1 MVHRFPVRRTGV
13 PKEHPPR
20 YLDIE
25 LAAYRSSANL
35 RQKVHLA
42 VDWPEPLSGL
52 GPSSTVARTDH
63 RTSHV
68 AGGGDVKI
76 HSEPIRDLKA
86 KVRAKAD
93 AMVAEAMVTGK
104 VSTATTKRDVEIIN
118 ESATR
123 EAIVRLSHR
132 TDIARSRGIVMNLLA
147 ELEAVCG
154 TENAALLEE
163 LGEVMRNPDDNGQD
177 KRNDLYQKLMSLPG
191 RAKTMKD
198 LGDSLKTMIGLERE
212 AFSLDSG
219 GDDAAGKPG
228 KEISDAELAVRLF
241 DILGVKT

>member
-1 MVHRFPVRRTGV
+1 MAAPKKVDYERIEPGWRAGIKSPAQLASEYTEATGISVSRSAIIKHFTELGV
-13 PKEHPPR
+13 P
-20 YLDIE
+20 
-25 LAAYRSSANL
+25 
-35 RQKVHLA
+35 
-42 VDWPEPLSGL
+42 
-52 GPSSTVARTDH
+52 
-63 RTSHV
+63 
-68 AGGGDVKI
+68 
-76 HSEPIRDLKA
+76 RDLKA

-123 EAIVRLSHR
+123 EAIVRLAHR
-132 TDIARSRGIVMNLLA
+132 ADIARSRGIVMNLLA

>member
-1 MVHRFPVRRTGV
+1 MAA
-13 PKEHPPR
+13 PKKVDYERIEPGWRAGIKSPPQ
-20 YLDIE
+20 
-25 LAAYRSSANL
+25 LAAEYTQATGISVSRSAIIKHFTEL
-35 RQKVHLA
+35 GL
-42 VDWPEPLSGL
+42 PL
-52 GPSSTVARTDH
+52 
-63 RTSHV
+63 
-68 AGGGDVKI
+68 
-76 HSEPIRDLKA
+76 DLKA

-132 TDIARSRGIVMNLLA
+132 TDIARSRGIVMNLFA

-241 DILGVKT
+241 DILGVKM